1 METTTSALDIPVN
14 YILGRCTFGNWDDD
28 DEPTTTTLSV
38 LNVCYVVKERVG
50 PWWKGACLRRIR
62 HKLVLRDACMHLK
75 SGQLTAVLGG
85 SGSGKT
91 SLLDC
96 IAQRADGTVSGKVYF
111 NNMEC
116 TPDIAQIYMSYV
128 MQADRLLPNLTVRE
142 TLRYS
147 AQLRLPGNASN
158 FDIEEKVSKV
168 IIEMG
173 LRHVAE
179 SRIGGGIVRGI
190 SGGEKRRVTI
200 AIQLLQNPKILL
212 LDEPTSGL
220 DSFTARSLIASLQ
233 TLAHQSG
240 KIVLLTIHQPRSE
253 IFKMFDK
260 VALLSRGQM
269 VYFGEASQM
278 VAYFSQLNY
287 RCPTYTNPADY
298 FIDLASVD
306 RRDNERQGET
316 EERLRVLVEAYGN
329 SMLHKDVVYEII
341 EDTMKPST
349 GRQILAQK
357 INHFR
362 PQNSSFFRSLFT
374 LLRRM
379 TLNVFRDR
387 TSYLSRMF
395 LLSLFVPFI
404 CIFLGHLGT
413 NQTSVQDRIGLL
425 YQSSQVPAFVAALN
439 AIGLFPVLRDLYYRE
454 CRDGLYSATTFLLAY
469 LLHILPFTIFSTAT
483 FCSVVYWVT
492 GLQPQSEN
500 FLHYSAIILFLHLF
514 GEIMS
519 VLLMGAFMNPALATS
534 NASIILSASGLM
546 ASGFLR
552 NVEKMIP
559 IFQWA
564 AWGNIFKYA
573 GEILAANE
581 FHNLQLTCGINGTFC
596 LPNGDSYLKLV
607 YPDAVENMTRNFW
620 AVTGFTSA
628 TFLCVI
634 VVFKI
639 RGIPNLS

>member
-14 YILGRCTFGNWDDD
+14 YILGRCTFANWDEE
-28 DEPTTTTLSV
+28 DEPANTTLSI
-38 LNVCYVVKERVG
+38 LNVSYVVKERVG

-62 HKLVLRDACMHLK
+62 HKLVLRDVCMHMR
-75 SGQLTAVLGG
+75 SGQINAILGG

-96 IAQRADGTVSGKVYF
+96 IAQRAEGTMSGKVYY
-111 NNMEC
+111 NNSEC
-116 TPDIAQIYMSYV
+116 TPDLAQNFMSYV

-142 TLRYS
+142 ALRYS

-173 LRHVAE
+173 LKNVADH
-179 SRIGGGIVRGI
+179 RIGGSVIRGI

-200 AIQLLQNPKILL
+200 ATQLLQNPKILL

-220 DSFTARSLIASLQ
+220 DSFTARSLMASLAN
-233 TLAHQSG
+233 LAHQGG

-253 IFKMFDK
+253 IFRMFDQE
-260 VALLSRGQM
+260 LG
-269 VYFGEASQM
+269 YP
-278 VAYFSQLNY
+278 
-287 RCPTYTNPADY
+287 CPTYTNPTDFY
-298 FIDLASVD
+298 VDMASVD
-306 RRDNERQGET
+306 RRDNERN
-316 EERLRVLVEAYGN
+316 EESSGRVKELTDAYAA
-329 SMLHKDVVYEII
+329 SMVHKDVVYEII
-341 EDTMKPST
+341 EDTMKPTT
-349 GRQILAQK
+349 GRQLFAQK
-357 INHFR
+357 FTHYR
-362 PQNSSFFRSLFT
+362 PQKSSFFRTLFT
-374 LLRRM
+374 LLGRM

-387 TSYLSRMF
+387 ASYLSRVF

-404 CIFLGHLGT
+404 CVFLGRLGT

-425 YQSSQVPAFVAALN
+425 YQSSQVPTFVAALN
-439 AIGLFPVLRDLYYRE
+439 AIGLFPPLRDLYYRE
-454 CRDGLYSATTFLLAY
+454 GRDGLYGCTTFLLAY
-469 LLHILPFTIFSTAT
+469 ILHILPFTVISTAI
-483 FCSVVYWVT
+483 FCSVPHT
-492 GLQPQSEN
+492 DH
-500 FLHYSAIILFLHLF
+500 FLHYCIIILFMHLF

-519 VLLMGAFMNPALATS
+519 VLLMGAFMNTALATS

-552 NVEKMIP
+552 NLEKMLP
-559 IFQWA
+559 VFQWA

-581 FHNLQLTCGINGTFC
+581 FHNLKLNCKNNGTFC
-596 LPNGDSYLKLV
+596 FTSGDAYLALV
-607 YPDAVENMTRNFW
+607 YPEAVDNMTRNFW

-628 TFLCVI
+628 TFICVI
-634 VVFKI
+634 AVFKI